1 LFPTR
6 IDPANVTAR
15 DSNQSEPV
23 VFVVDDDV
31 AMRDALAGLLA
42 SSGLHVECFAS
53 AHEFLRRAAP
63 DAPSCLVLDV
73 RMPEIGGFELQ
84 HELVAAGRDMPVIFI
99 TGHGDIQMA
108 VRAMKAG
115 AFEFLPKPVEGE
127 DLLAAVHQALERDRR
142 ARVQG
147 AELALIRQRRD
158 RLTAREIEVIAHI
171 ARGKLN
177 KQIAAELGVSENTIK
192 AHRRHIMKKM
202 GATNVAEL
210 VMMMER
216 LL

>member
-1 LFPTR
+1 LFPIR
-6 IDPANVTAR
+6 IDPANATAR

-31 AMRDALAGLLA
+31 SMRDALAGLIA

-73 RMPEIGGFELQ
+73 RMPEVGGFELQ
-84 HELVAAGRDMPVIFI
+84 HELVAVGRDMPVIFI
-99 TGHGDIQMA
+99 TGHGDIPMA

-115 AFEFLPKPVEGE
+115 AFEFLPKPVGGE
-127 DLLAAVHQALERDRR
+127 DLLAAIRQALERDRQ
-142 ARVQG
+142 ARVHG
-147 AELALIRQRRD
+147 AELAVIRRRRG
-158 RLTAREIEVIAHI
+158 RLTARETEVIAHI

-210 VMMMER
+210 VMMIER